1 MFDSHRRTHTGGK
14 YFDDGYVEDSDDSGP
29 SFFEN
34 LLSGGKLQR
43 EYDERRRN
51 GK

>member
-1 MFDSHRRTHTGGK
+1 MAAFADGCCPTSGGS
-14 YFDDGYVEDSDDSGP
+14 YFDDGYVEDDEDSGP

-43 EYDERRRN
+43 QYD
-51 GK
+51 